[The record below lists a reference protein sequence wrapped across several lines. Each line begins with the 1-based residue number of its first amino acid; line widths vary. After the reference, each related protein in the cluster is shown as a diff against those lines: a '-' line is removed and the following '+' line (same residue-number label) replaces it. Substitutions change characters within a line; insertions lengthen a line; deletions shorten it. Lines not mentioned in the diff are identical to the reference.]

1 MKQFNR
7 KRGKGRKK
15 CCITNLN
22 NLKIVICPLST
33 LKRRYTILASHQ
45 FNKIF
50 MPFSN
55 AKINVCAPKKKI
67 H

>member
-7 KRGKGRKK
+7 KKGEKK

-22 NLKIVICPLST
+22 NLIIVICEVLLTLSSADTPLACIP
-33 LKRRYTILASHQ
+33 LV
-45 FNKIF
+45 KIF

-55 AKINVCAPKKKI
+55 AKINVCMI
-67 H
+67 